1 VIFGLRYIKTNEQGQ
16 SFSVFKLLISA
27 IVAFA
32 VLSILLTILPN
43 PRFGRDPGDIAK
55 SMISERLRN
64 PGALA
69 RSDVITFETDSAL
82 APSALTEGTGITR
95 NQVCVSMGEYAS
107 DESDFEFIGKSLYY
121 RGTSPLDARIS
132 VMCDRAAMLQEGL
145 QEFEFEWEF
154 EDLAEDGDFEKCGAD
169 CSGNK
174 TCCYIFV
181 RYQ

>member
-1 VIFGLRYIKTNEQGQ
+1 MRYIKTNEQGQ
-16 SFSVFKLLISA
+16 AFSVFKLLISA

-95 NQVCVSMGEYAS
+95 QQVCISMGEYAS
-107 DESDFEFIGKSLYY
+107 DESDFSFVGKALYY
-121 RGTSPLDARIS
+121 QGTSPLDARIS
-132 VMCDRAAMLQEGL
+132 VMCDRATMLDEGL
-145 QEFEFEWEF
+145 QDFDFEWDYEGL
-154 EDLAEDGDFEKCGAD
+154 EEDGSFTQCGTD
-169 CSGNK
+169 CTGNK
-174 TCCYIFV
+174 TCCFIFV

>member
-1 VIFGLRYIKTNEQGQ
+1 MRYIKPNQQGQ
-16 SFSVFKLLISA
+16 AFSVFKLLISA

-43 PRFGRDPGDIAK
+43 PRFGRDPGEIAK

-64 PGALA
+64 PGALG

-95 NQVCVSMGEYAS
+95 QQVCVSRGEYS
-107 DESDFEFIGKSLYY
+107 GDESDFEFVGKALYY
-121 RGTSPLDARIS
+121 RGTSSLDARIS
-132 VMCDRAAMLQEGL
+132 VMCDRAEQLDEGMEQFEYEFYEGL
-145 QEFEFEWEF
+145 E
-154 EDLAEDGDFEKCGAD
+154 EDGTDTRCGAD
-169 CSGNK
+169 CTGNR